1 MSEAPN
7 IEVLSLY
14 PLHVVGAALVSHKP
28 TRAVWKITAH
38 EGSFALKGLAI
49 PPRRVEFLA
58 AAHEH
63 LSRNSR
69 LVPDLV
75 RTNAGGRFADDGR
88 MRYVLSTWVCGRPP
102 VLCDPRDLVRMV
114 EATARLHLASRGFE
128 RGRGMNPRTY
138 LGDWPQ
144 AYDRGTELLHEWSL
158 RARTLGRPADSI
170 FVQGYRLLRPQADE
184 ARRLLDADAYRE
196 WCGAVAARGGFCHQD
211 IARNNLLL
219 GPSGVKVFDL
229 DALAVDLPA
238 RDIRKL
244 LNRVFRVTGGWNP
257 TLLRI
262 ALEAYRIH
270 APLTQGRMR
279 VLLADMTF
287 PHLFYRAG
295 RKLYID
301 GRPPRP
307 EADLLQALERAIAV
321 ETSKPAVLASWAGGR
336 GGRRMMAGREALE

>member
-1 MSEAPN
+1 
-7 IEVLSLY
+7 V
-14 PLHVVGAALVSHKP
+14 ALVSHKP
-28 TRAVWKITAH
+28 TRAVWKITAR

-49 PPRRVEFLA
+49 PPRRVEFLG

-63 LSRNSR
+63 LSRNSG

-75 RTNAGGRFADDGR
+75 RTKAGGRFADDGR
-88 MRYVLSTWVCGRPP
+88 MRYFLSTWVRGRPAM
-102 VLCDPRDLVRMV
+102 LCDPRDLVQVV
-114 EATARLHLASRGFE
+114 EATARLHQASQGFK

-144 AYDRGTELLHEWSL
+144 AFDREAELLHEWRL
-158 RARTLGRPADSI
+158 RAQTLGRPADSI
-170 FVQGYRLLRPQADE
+170 FAEGYRLLRPQADE

-211 IARNNLLL
+211 IARSNLLL

-238 RDIRKL
+238 RDLRKL
-244 LNRVFRVTGGWNP
+244 LNRVFCLAGGWNP

-262 ALEAYRIH
+262 ALEAYRSRI
-270 APLTQGRMR
+270 PLTQGRMR

-295 RKLYID
+295 RKLYVD
-301 GRPPRP
+301 GLPPRH
-307 EADLLQALERAIAV
+307 EADLLQALEGAIAV
-321 ETSKPAVLASWAGGR
+321 ETSKPAALASLA
-336 GGRRMMAGREALE
+336 AREALG

>member
-1 MSEAPN
+1 MSEVPSV
-7 IEVLSLY
+7 EVLSLY
-14 PLHVVGAALVSHKP
+14 PIHVVGAALVSHKP
-28 TRAVWKITAH
+28 TRVVWKITAR

-75 RTNAGGRFADDGR
+75 RTKAGSRFADDGR
-88 MRYVLSTWVCGRPP
+88 MRYVLSTWVCGRPA
-102 VLCDPRDLVRMV
+102 VLCDPRDLVQVV
-114 EATARLHLASRGFE
+114 EATARLHQASRGFK

-144 AYDRGTELLHEWSL
+144 AYDREAELLHDWRL
-158 RARTLGRPADSI
+158 RAQTLGRPADSI
-170 FVQGYRLLRPQADE
+170 FAEGYRLLRPQADE
-184 ARRLLDADAYRE
+184 ARRLLDTDAYRE

-219 GPSGVKVFDL
+219 GPFGVKVFDL
-229 DALAVDLPA
+229 DALAVDLPV

-244 LNRVFRVTGGWNP
+244 LNRVFRLAGGWDP

-262 ALEAYRIH
+262 ALEAYRSRV
-270 APLTQGRMR
+270 PLTQGRMR

-287 PHLFYRAG
+287 PHLFYRVG
-295 RKLYID
+295 RKLYLD
-301 GRPPRP
+301 GRPPRH
-307 EADLLQALERAIAV
+307 EADLLQSLECAIAV
-321 ETSKPAVLASWAGGR
+321 ETSKPAALASLA
-336 GGRRMMAGREALE
+336 AREALE